1 MYSEFKARLGHM
13 SLRTTNKQITQT
25 QIQMMGKKKGKLIM
39 TRKGRR
45 EKEKG
50 KYNENGEGNGKTG
63 KGPGC
68 RDSKSS
74 CGSIMIERGHKR
86 QF

>member
-1 MYSEFKARLGHM
+1 MCSKFKARLGHM
-13 SLRTTNKQITQT
+13 RLRTINKQITQT
-25 QIQMMGKKKGKLIM
+25 QIQMIGKKKGKLIM
-39 TRKGRR
+39 TRKGRK

-50 KYNENGEGNGKTG
+50 KYNENRKENGKTG

-74 CGSIMIERGHKR
+74 CGSIMNERGHKR